1 MNEKKNLWSHLRGW
15 FPQEPVLKVPQIH
28 FLIKQSS
35 KPWNLS
41 KNISSFFYGQLLLGS
56 FIINLFMVS
65 STNEFLALI
74 LSCFIVAFI
83 GITVYNLRKYH
94 GLQDLLSGGLFAASI
109 GVVIVSAFLFS
120 LKTLSATNSIILVI
134 FSMAVFTILYALVQS
149 AGKIGIRLPH
159 KAMVFSLA
167 LIGIIALVPSLSV
180 AYHDEDKTE
189 VTHQQNIFSE
199 YFNLSRQLPDEVVN
213 INLTTADKI
222 EIDMT
227 KQHGA
232 NVDSYASIVFT
243 VSDRNLSSSAKIY
256 FSSNTIDSWFTQTW
270 TPPQNG
276 TYVFTL
282 HFNHIA
288 SNYVWVGV
296 TRVWSTI
303 EMRPSVVARPLL
315 AQFMA
320 PTLILAA
327 ALLAASVA
335 IPIRSLKGPNFRGAI
350 KQKWKETWLQWKKS
364 YF

>member
-1 MNEKKNLWSHLRGW
+1 MNEKKSLWSHIRGW

-134 FSMAVFTILYALVQS
+134 FSMPVFTILYALVQS

-159 KAMVFSLA
+159 KALVFSLA

-180 AYHDEDKTE
+180 AYHNEDTTE

-199 YFNLSRQLPDEVVN
+199 YFNLSRQLPDEVVK
-213 INLTTADKI
+213 ISLTTQDHVLV
-222 EIDMT
+222 DMT
-227 KQHGA
+227 KEQNANFDPSA
-232 NVDSYASIVFT
+232 NVLFT
-243 VSDRNLSSSAKIY
+243 ISDQPLNPNATVY
-256 FSSNTIDSWFTQTW
+256 FSSSTLDSLWVKSW
-270 TPPQNG
+270 DVPQNG

-303 EMRPSVVARPLL
+303 EMIPSVVATPLL

>member
-1 MNEKKNLWSHLRGW
+1 MITKKILEARIRGW
-15 FPQEPVLKVPQIH
+15 FPQEPVLKVSRIQL
-28 FLIKQSS
+28 LIKQSS
-35 KPWNLS
+35 KPWDLS
-41 KNISSFFYGQLLLGS
+41 KNISSFLYGQLFLGL
-56 FIINLFMVS
+56 FIINLFMVR
-65 STNEFLALI
+65 STNEFLVLF
-74 LSCFIVAFI
+74 LSCVIVAFI
-83 GITVYNLRKYH
+83 GMTVYNLRKYH
-94 GLQDLLSGGLFAASI
+94 GLQDLLSCGLFAASI
-109 GVVIVSAFLFS
+109 GTVIAGAFLYW
-120 LKTLSATNSIILVI
+120 LKVLSAMNSIVLVI
-134 FSMAVFTILYALVQS
+134 SSMAIFTLLYACVQK

-159 KAMVFSLA
+159 KLLVFSLA

-180 AYHDEDKTE
+180 AYHVEDRTE

-270 TPPQNG
+270 TPPKNG
-276 TYVFTL
+276 SYVFTL
-282 HFNHIA
+282 HFNYEA
-288 SNYVWVGV
+288 ANYVWVGV

-303 EMRPSVVARPLL
+303 EMIPSVVATPLL
-315 AQFMA
+315 TQFTIPTMA
-320 PTLILAA
+320 LAA
-327 ALLAASVA
+327 ALLAAGIS
-335 IPIRSLKGPNFRGAI
+335 IPIRSLKGPNLRGAI
-350 KQKWKETWLQWKKS
+350 KQKWKETWSQWKKS